1 LVEVGDGTAR
11 RVEGARF
18 LLPAAT
24 EESRAI
30 LDVYERHLL
39 AGARQ
44 ERSEDGRSLKYLDRC
59 ENHFLLATAY
69 AALAELLAP
78 AGAASTC
85 SRIPGFKAMPLA
97 RARVRGMRR
106 LEG

>member
-1 LVEVGDGTAR
+1 
-11 RVEGARF
+11 

-78 AGAASTC
+78 AGAE
-85 SRIPGFKAMPLA
+85 SRVAVAEF
-97 RARVRGMRR
+97 RAWSGRRGRTQR
-106 LEG
+106 ERSVIG